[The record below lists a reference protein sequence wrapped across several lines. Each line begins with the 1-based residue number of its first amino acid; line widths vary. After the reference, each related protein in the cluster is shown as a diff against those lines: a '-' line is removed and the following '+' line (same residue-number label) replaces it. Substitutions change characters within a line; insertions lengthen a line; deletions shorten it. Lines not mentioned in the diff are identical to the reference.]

1 MEARTARTEPIPG
14 ALNLALAVAAPAGA
28 LGLLAFASHT
38 PSWGWRIAAAL
49 AFSYVN
55 NTIFSLLH
63 EAVHGHFHPSRKINE
78 AAGRLLAAF
87 FPTGLGFQRICHLG
101 HHRRNRSDVE
111 VFDYILPG
119 ESRLVKTLQWYGILT
134 GIYWLTPP
142 FGCLLYLLWP
152 GLFRLPQR
160 LRGARFFRQT
170 SAEAMFSAFEN
181 APERTTRLEILLS
194 FALQAAFIWLLGL
207 TPAGWLTCYAA
218 FALNWSSLQYADHAF
233 TERHIRDGAWN
244 LRVNRLVQYLFLN
257 YHHHKAHHQNPHVPW
272 LHLAKYVDFTE
283 KRPSFLMIWLKMW
296 RGPKTWPAEREGVP
310 LLPKGGG
317 AMGEGVGG

>member
-1 MEARTARTEPIPG
+1 METRTADEPVPG
-14 ALNLALAVAAPAGA
+14 ALNLALAVAAPAAA

-38 PSWGWRIAAAL
+38 DSWGWRIAAAL

-63 EAVHGHFHPSRKINE
+63 EAVHGHLHASRRINE
-78 AAGRLLAAF
+78 WAGRFLAAF

-111 VFDYILPG
+111 VFDYVLPG

-134 GIYWLTPP
+134 GVYWLMPP
-142 FGCLLYLLWP
+142 LSCLLYLLAP

-160 LRGARFFRQT
+160 FRGSRFIRQT
-170 SAEAMFSAFEN
+170 SAEAMLSGFEN
-181 APERTTRLEILLS
+181 APERTLRLEILLS
-194 FALQAAFIWLLGL
+194 FALQAALIWSLDL

-233 TERHIRDGAWN
+233 TERDVHDGAWN
-244 LRVNRLVQYLFLN
+244 LRVSRIVQYLFLN
-257 YHHHKAHHQNPHVPW
+257 YHHHKAHHQNPHVSW
-272 LHLAKYVDFTE
+272 LHLPKYVDFSE
-283 KRPSFLMIWLKMW
+283 HRPRFLNIWLRMW
-296 RGPKTWPAEREGVP
+296 KGPQPLPETREG
-310 LLPKGGG
+310 
-317 AMGEGVGG
+317 

>member
-1 MEARTARTEPIPG
+1 MERAHPIPR
-14 ALNLALAVAAPAGA
+14 ALNLALAVAAPAAA
-28 LGLLAFASHT
+28 LGLLVFASRT

-63 EAVHGHFHPSRKINE
+63 EAVHGHFHPSRRINE
-78 AAGRLLAAF
+78 AAGRFLAAF
-87 FPTGLGFQRICHLG
+87 FPTGLGFQRVCHLG

-119 ESRLVKTLQWYGILT
+119 ESRLLKTLQWYGILT

-142 FGCLLYLLWP
+142 LGCLLYLLWP
-152 GLFRLPQR
+152 GAFRLPAR
-160 LRGARFFRQT
+160 YRGSRFFRQT
-170 SAEAMFSAFEN
+170 SAEAMLSGFES
-181 APERTTRLEILLS
+181 APERTLRLEILFS
-194 FALQAAFIWLLGL
+194 FALQAAFIGSLSL

-233 TERHIRDGAWN
+233 TERHVHDGAWN

-257 YHHHKAHHQNPHVPW
+257 YHHHKAHHQNPQVPW
-272 LHLAKYVDFTE
+272 LHLPDYVDFKE
-283 KRPSFLMIWLKMW
+283 ERPAYLRIWLRMW
-296 RGPKTWPAEREGVP
+296 KGPQPLPKEREVVP
-310 LLPKGGG
+310 PLPGEGC
-317 AMGEGVGG
+317 AMGEGARG